1 MSWRRIIIRTLA
13 LLVVSVSCHS
23 AATENSTENEA
34 ENVPSEDA
42 RNQVE
47 AFHDSL
53 VAMMKIDGYE
63 ARTLLIQP
71 VVSTLFD
78 VQRIAKVSLGRTWR
92 TLDED
97 SQLEFAGLL
106 ERLIVATY
114 VARFDSFT
122 GQKFETDVVK
132 ESRRGQVVRTHL
144 HGKDQSVRLDYFL
157 RNGKVFNIAADGV
170 SDLSL
175 RRADYANTIKS
186 QGYEALTREL
196 QLKVE
201 EAQTP

>member
-1 MSWRRIIIRTLA
+1 MNWRVIIIRTLA

-23 AATENSTENEA
+23 DATENSTENAA
-34 ENVPSEDA
+34 ENVPSEGA
-42 RNQVE
+42 RIQVE

-63 ARTLLIQP
+63 ARRLLIQP

-78 VQRIAKVSLGRTWR
+78 VQRIAQVSLGGTWR
-92 TLDED
+92 ALDED
-97 SQLEFAGLL
+97 SQHEFTGLL

-132 ESRRGQVVRTHL
+132 ELRGGQVVRTHL
-144 HGKDQSVRLDYFL
+144 HGKNQSVRLDYFL

-175 RRADYANTIKS
+175 RRADYANIIKS